1 MTEALGVFV
10 ARESAEGERRVA
22 ATPETVVAIVKA
34 GLDVAVAAGAG
45 VAAGH
50 ADADYE
56 AAGATIV
63 PGPGP
68 ARAAVVVRV
77 APPSTTEAAALPAG
91 SVLLSFIAPH
101 RNLDMVRALAD
112 AGVTTLAMELVPR
125 ISRAQSMD
133 ALSSQAN
140 LSGYRAVIT
149 AAYELD
155 KYFPL
160 FMTAAGTIR
169 PAVVVVLGAGVAGL
183 QAVAT
188 ARRLG
193 AVVEVSDIRAA
204 ARDEV
209 ASLGGKFIEVGE
221 AEDLSGS
228 GGYAREVA
236 DDFLA
241 RQRAV
246 LTRHLSRANAVITTA
261 QVPGRPAPRLVTTE
275 MVEAMP
281 PGSVVIDLAAADGG
295 NCELTAID
303 RVVEHGGVRIVP
315 GHDLPNTMPREA
327 SALYARN
334 ISAFVGLLT
343 KDGAIDL
350 DVTDEVVAGAL
361 LTHDGA
367 VVHAPTVAMLEGAR

>member
-1 MTEALGVFV
+1 MTQALGVLV
-10 ARESAEGERRVA
+10 ARESAAGERRVA
-22 ATPETVVAIVKA
+22 ATPETVTTLVRS
-34 GLDVAVAAGAG
+34 GLDVAVSTGAGLAAGY
-45 VAAGH
+45 
-50 ADADYE
+50 ADAEYE
-56 AAGATIV
+56 AAGAAIV
-63 PGPGP
+63 PGPTPGG
-68 ARAAVVVRV
+68 AAVIVRV
-77 APPSTTEAAALPAG
+77 APPSTAEAAALPEG
-91 SVLLSFIAPH
+91 SVLMSFIAPH
-101 RNLDMVRALAD
+101 RNLDTVRTLAD
-112 AGVTTLAMELVPR
+112 RGVTTLAMELVPR

-221 AEDLSGS
+221 AEDMSGS

-236 DDFLA
+236 DDVLA

-261 QVPGRPAPRLVTTE
+261 QVPGRPAPRLVSTA

-281 PGSVVIDLAAADGG
+281 PGSVVVDLAAADGG
-295 NCELTAID
+295 NCELTAVD
-303 RVVEHGGVRIVP
+303 RIVEHGGVRIVP

-343 KDGAIDL
+343 KDGVIDL

-367 VVHAPTVAMLEGAR
+367 VVHAPTIAMLEGVR

>member
-1 MTEALGVFV
+1 MTQALGVFV
-10 ARESAEGERRVA
+10 ARESAAGERRVA
-22 ATPETVVAIVKA
+22 ATPETVTALVRS
-34 GLDVAVAAGAG
+34 GLDVAVSTGAG
-45 VAAGH
+45 LAAGH
-50 ADADYE
+50 ADAEYE
-56 AAGATIV
+56 AAGAAIV
-63 PGPGP
+63 PGPTP
-68 ARAAVVVRV
+68 SSAAVVVRV
-77 APPSTTEAAALPAG
+77 APPSTAEAGALPEG

-101 RNLDMVRALAD
+101 RNLDTVRTLAD
-112 AGVTTLAMELVPR
+112 RGVTTLAMELVPR

-281 PGSVVIDLAAADGG
+281 PGSVVVDLAAADGG

-303 RVVEHGGVRIVP
+303 RIVEHGGVRIVP
-315 GHDLPNTMPREA
+315 GHDLPNAMPREA

-367 VVHAPTVAMLEGAR
+367 VVHAPTVAMLEGVR